1 MSNLLISI
9 ACLRLLS
16 GSLEVIAAL
25 LIYRGN
31 SLEYA
36 LKINAILASI
46 GPLIFLGAMSL
57 GLAGLARGV
66 PYGKL
71 FLIYA
76 GVALIFIGLRL

>member
-1 MSNLLISI
+1 MSALLMTI
-9 ACLRLLS
+9 AGLRLLS
-16 GSLEVIAAL
+16 GTLEIIAAL
-25 LIYRGN
+25 LIYKGN

-66 PYGKL
+66 PYSKL
-71 FLIYA
+71 FLIYS

>member
-16 GSLEVIAAL
+16 GTLEVIAAL

-36 LKINAILASI
+36 LKINAVLASI
-46 GPLIFLGAMSL
+46 GPLIFLAAMSL
-57 GLAGLARGV
+57 GLVGLAQGV

-71 FLIYA
+71 LLIYA
-76 GVALIFIGLRL
+76 GVGLIFIGLRL